1 MGGRQGAE
9 FGVTLL
15 TIDLVVT
22 VLTITGI
29 GNKFAYLI
37 EVLAKDICFIGAA
50 VGGGCAYYFGLDGFL
65 VALLLTAVCCAILG
79 MGMPTTAAYVL
90 LAILGGPVLIKLVG
104 PELTQIHGEEWA
116 KVFLAAKGDR
126 VASHMF
132 IFYFAILSAI
142 TPPVAIASLV
152 GAKLAGAPYFKTSMM
167 SLRFAI
173 VGFVVPF
180 LFMYQPALLALDSFW
195 VVLSVSVLTLLAF
208 VAFSAAAQ
216 GFFRKPL
223 KPRERFLL
231 FASAASIIM
240 FVVTFFWL
248 YMVVGAVLAGAGL
261 AGQIRVQPESIST
274 AQGASHS

>member
-1 MGGRQGAE
+1 HALRVGGRQGAE
-9 FGVTLL
+9 FGVTLV
-15 TIDLVVT
+15 TIDIVVT
-22 VLTITGI
+22 VFTITGI

-37 EVLAKDICFIGAA
+37 ESLSSDVCIIAPS
-50 VGGGCAYYFGLDGFL
+50 VGGGCAYYLGFDGFF
-65 VALLLTAVCCAILG
+65 VALLLTAVSCAILG

-104 PELTQIHGEEWA
+104 PELTHIYGAEWA
-116 KVFLAAKGDR
+116 KEFLAAKGDR

-180 LFMYQPALLALDSFW
+180 LFMFEPALLALGHPGRVAFSA
-195 VVLSVSVLTLLAF
+195 VMTLLAF
-208 VAFSAAAQ
+208 VAFSAGTQ
-216 GFFRKPL
+216 GW
-223 KPRERFLL
+223 LL
-231 FASAASIIM
+231 SKLYLYESIL
-240 FVVTFFWL
+240 L
-248 YMVVGAVLAGAGL
+248 YACFAVLILFIIFHSFIMLAVGL
-261 AGQIRVQPESIST
+261 VLGGIPLVRQMREMRL
-274 AQGASHS
+274 ASG